1 MKAKKKELFE
11 YEDDQFYP
19 LFEYI
24 NNELDLL
31 FILIFLECFHHGKD
45 VLNFADFFKGNYW
58 DIDDVRSEISDTND
72 FYSIPDMVME
82 QTVFIFEDT
91 RMGKILEVGID
102 DLDGALEDV
111 LVQIASIGSENAKKE
126 APNYTFFLDQLYF
139 LKDLQQKKQM
149 ALMEANPDK
158 IGEIIRNKNKDIFF
172 SKDETYFKKL
182 QPIAMEAPKHILFR
196 VIYNEV
202 KVQEIEDEVLAYL
215 TDFSK
220 DKYLEQEKLPRL
232 HFTEQIENFYRYIS
246 RLNLIGDTVNVPF
259 TILTE
264 TGFEAVKIFA
274 YLQTRKVIKI
284 RWSDEGS
291 WKVQFLKLPITPD
304 SLLGLTKT
312 TEPAVETKKLKADLS
327 FKEATSILTID
338 GNEIKIQGADQKE
351 LLRIMFEEPDQLGN
365 EWFFSE
371 IGELNDFANH
381 TPEKKF
387 YNAAYQLK
395 LKVAQNTPIKD
406 FFITTNQSV
415 RLNPKY
421 L

>member
-220 DKYLEQEKLPRL
+220 DKYLEQEKLPRYKEKRL

-338 GNEIKIQGADQKE
+338 GNEIKIQGAD
-351 LLRIMFEEPDQLGN
+351 
-365 EWFFSE
+365 
-371 IGELNDFANH
+371 H

>member
-220 DKYLEQEKLPRL
+220 DKYLEQEKLPRYKEKRL

-246 RLNLIGDTVNVPF
+246 RLNLIGDTVQ
-259 TILTE
+259 
-264 TGFEAVKIFA
+264 A
-274 YLQTRKVIKI
+274 
-284 RWSDEGS
+284 
-291 WKVQFLKLPITPD
+291 LKR
-304 SLLGLTKT
+304 SRY
-312 TEPAVETKKLKADLS
+312 
-327 FKEATSILTID
+327 
-338 GNEIKIQGADQKE
+338 
-351 LLRIMFEEPDQLGN
+351 LRICKHER
-365 EWFFSE
+365 S
-371 IGELNDFANH
+371 
-381 TPEKKF
+381 
-387 YNAAYQLK
+387 
-395 LKVAQNTPIKD
+395 
-406 FFITTNQSV
+406 
-415 RLNPKY
+415 
-421 L
+421 